1 MKQKRSWLVPLVLT
15 ASLLAGC
22 NSNPPRETGASASE
36 PESMAA
42 ISGDARKSA
51 RIHTELGAL
60 YFQEGNLAVALEE
73 LRVAT
78 SADSSYAPA
87 YNVRGLVHMDLR
99 ENDEAERDFRQAL
112 SLAGN
117 DPEINNNYGW
127 FLCQT
132 GRERQSL
139 AYFTAAVK
147 NPLYP
152 TPERAYLN
160 AGRCSEKINDLA
172 GAEAFYQKALRF
184 SRDNTQAKLAMAGLQ
199 YKQGNLDE
207 AYRQVQEVHRLNE
220 PNAESLWL
228 AVRLARKLGNRTEE
242 ASYMAQLRR
251 RFPSSRETQAMLKG
265 DFE

>member
-1 MKQKRSWLVPLVLT
+1 MKQKRSWLVPLVFT
-15 ASLLAGC
+15 AVLVAGC
-22 NSNPPRETGASASE
+22 NSNPPREAAASE
-36 PESMAA
+36 PESQAPV
-42 ISGDARKSA
+42 SSDAQKSA
-51 RIHTELGAL
+51 RVHTELGSL

-73 LRVAT
+73 LRLAIR
-78 SADSSYAPA
+78 ADSSYAPA
-87 YNVRGLVHMDLR
+87 YNVLGLVHMDLR
-99 ENDEAERDFRQAL
+99 ENDAAEQNFRQAL

-132 GRERQSL
+132 GRERQSI

-147 NPLYP
+147 NPLYQ

-160 AGRCSEKINDLA
+160 AGRCSEKSNDLA
-172 GAEAFYQKALRF
+172 GAESFYQKALRF
-184 SRDNTQAKLAMAGLQ
+184 SRNNTQAMLAMAGLQ

-207 AYRQVQEVHRLNE
+207 AYRQVREIHRLSD

-228 AVRLARKLGNRTEE
+228 AVRLARKLGDRAEE

-251 RFPSSRETQAMLKG
+251 RFPASREAQAMLKG